1 MYQSQRVGD
10 RVRVVEE
17 LCERQRARVVELLT
31 GHSLEDGLDVLDLP
45 RELLVLLKDGLL
57 RRFENA
63 IESSDDREWEHHL
76 AVFRLLVVTA
86 QQIGDGPDE
95 GRVISDRLAIA
106 HDCAPAALCSCCGRE
121 LTAR

>member
-45 RELLVLLKDGLL
+45 ASCLCFSRTACFVGSRTQSS
-57 RRFENA
+57 RRMTV
-63 IESSDDREWEHHL
+63 SGSTTLPYSDCL
-76 AVFRLLVVTA
+76 
-86 QQIGDGPDE
+86 
-95 GRVISDRLAIA
+95 
-106 HDCAPAALCSCCGRE
+106 
-121 LTAR
+121 